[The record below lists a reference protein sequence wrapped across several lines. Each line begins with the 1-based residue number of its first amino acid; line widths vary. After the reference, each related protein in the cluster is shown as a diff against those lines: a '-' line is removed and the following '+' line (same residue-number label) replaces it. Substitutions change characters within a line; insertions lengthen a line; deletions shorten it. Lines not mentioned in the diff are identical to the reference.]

1 MEIYSM
7 KKNEKK
13 ILGFDIGGTKIA
25 VCLGDGTGKIINSER
40 ISSIGIS
47 PEEVLEKIAK
57 TGDKLLEGAGIDK
70 SSLDGIGLGAPGPM
84 DIQAGTI
91 SPANMKGWRDVPIKS
106 FLENYFQ
113 IETYFDNDANAA
125 ALAEWLFGAGSG
137 VDNMIYLTM
146 STGIGAGI
154 IADGH
159 LLRGASGIAGECGHV
174 IIELD
179 GPECNCGQ
187 HGCYEAFCGGRA
199 IAQRMQK
206 ELQND
211 NDHPIVKFAGGDISK
226 IDMICLEKAVR
237 SGNKYALDLWDE
249 MCVRNAQ
256 AMGMFLNIFNPE
268 KLVLGTLA
276 WATGDLFMEPVLK
289 YLPRF
294 CWKQMHDDCKVEV
307 CGLGRE
313 IGEYSGIS
321 TALYALYEAGKWN
334 LPWQQ

>member
-1 MEIYSM
+1 MSN
-7 KKNEKK
+7 KEKH

-25 VCLGDGTGKIINSER
+25 VCLGNEKGEIISSER
-40 ISSIGIS
+40 ISSIGM
-47 PEEVLEKIAK
+47 PPDKVLQKIAK
-57 TGDKLLEGAGIDK
+57 TGEILLKNANLQK
-70 SSLDGIGLGAPGPM
+70 SDLDAIGLGAPGPM

-91 SPANMKGWRDVPIKS
+91 SPANMKNWKNIPIKS
-106 FLENYFQ
+106 FLENYYQ
-113 IETYFDNDANAA
+113 IDTYFDNDANAA

-154 IADGH
+154 IAEGH

-174 IIELD
+174 IIELN
-179 GPECNCGQ
+179 GPKCNCGQ
-187 HGCYEAFCGGRA
+187 NGCYEAFCGGRA

-206 ELQND
+206 ELKDQL
-211 NDHPIVKFAGGDISK
+211 DHPIIGFAGGNIEK
-226 IDMICLEKAVR
+226 VDMICLEKAVR
-237 SGNKYALDLWDE
+237 AKNQYALDLWDE
-249 MCVRNAQ
+249 MCLRNAQ

-289 YLPRF
+289 YLPQF
-294 CWKQMHDDCKVEV
+294 AWKQMHSDCKVEV

-313 IGEYSGIS
+313 IGEYSGIA
-321 TALYALYEAGKWN
+321 TALYSLYEAGKWN
-334 LPWQQ
+334 LPWQK

>member
-1 MEIYSM
+1 MNN
-7 KKNEKK
+7 KEKY

-25 VCLGDGTGKIINSER
+25 VCLGNEKGEIISSER
-40 ISSIGIS
+40 IPSIGI
-47 PEEVLEKIAK
+47 PPDEVLQKIAK
-57 TGDKLLEGAGIDK
+57 TGEVLLKNANLQKRD
-70 SSLDGIGLGAPGPM
+70 LDAIGLGAPGPM

-91 SPANMKGWRDVPIKS
+91 SPANMKNWKNVPIKS

-113 IETYFDNDANAA
+113 IDTYFDNDANAA

-154 IADGH
+154 IAEGH

-174 IIELD
+174 IIEIN
-179 GPECNCGQ
+179 GPKCNCGQ
-187 HGCYEAFCGGRA
+187 NGCYEAFCGGRA

-206 ELQND
+206 ELKNQK
-211 NDHPIVKFAGGDISK
+211 DHPIITFAGGDIQK

-237 SGNKYALDLWDE
+237 AKNQYALDLWDE
-249 MCVRNAQ
+249 MCLRNAQ

-276 WATGDLFMEPVLK
+276 WATGDLFMKPVLK
-289 YLPRF
+289 YLPQF
-294 CWKQMHDDCKVEV
+294 AWEQMYADCKVEV

-313 IGEYSGIS
+313 IGEYSGIA
-321 TALYALYEAGKWN
+321 TALYSLYEAGKWN
-334 LPWQQ
+334 LPWQK